1 MFTDGVEQ
9 TVTDSP
15 LTVSKVY
22 NRALQIKDSTG
33 ALVTSGIDLED
44 ELEFTHANG
53 VKTRAKVESF
63 LTTDIE
69 SNGMVETSVTATG
82 YYKLN
87 VYVHNN
93 RVTLP
98 WSNCFTFGN
107 GVESNRIRDDFNA
120 TFIDNGVN
128 ASSVL
133 NEYAREDIT
142 NGLIYSGIYNSNSN
156 INNLNEFN
164 VANRITKEINPS
176 HGSIQALKTRDTDLI
191 TFTED
196 KVLRI
201 LANKDAL
208 FNADGNTN
216 VTSSDN
222 VLGQAVPYVGDYGIS
237 KNPESLATDQFRMY
251 FTDKQ
256 RGAVLRLS
264 RDGLTPISN
273 VGMKTYFRNNLK
285 KTTDLVGS
293 FDTVAG
299 EYNVAINYKP
309 EFRET
314 NTTVSFNEAG
324 KGWVSF
330 KSFVP
335 DSGVSMSGEYY
346 TSNEHIIYKHHVDVD
361 HSGDTV
367 GRNKFYG
374 AGIVNS
380 YIDFIFND
388 VPGSVKNFKTISYEG
403 SQGYKLSINNETKVD
418 ANGASAVYNDGS
430 FAAVTSTVDSTAE
443 IKGWKVTSVSTDLQE
458 GKVIDFSGKEGKW
471 YGNIVGDFDVSN
483 TSPHTFTVKADPSEI
498 STQGLGVP
506 NSIVY
511 DPDTL
516 AGTHNLII
524 EGGG

>member
-1 MFTDGVEQ
+1 GNSATHEYWQQFRVKAPTPLFIDAADVNTFFEYEFSNNNVPISANLITPNDFPTDGADRGFQKSGAATNGTYDIIYFGKNQTSSNANFYFGDTSDNVDDFKNLMCTPGKYFRFKEDPNSNVYRIVEGQGSPKLATNYTGFQDIVFNLISGSSASPRVRAMFFTTFRRLDSTGSETDEGIDFNDWDPRGSIKHDGMESMVIEIVDKVDTFEDATSISTDSAVWETEPKESIDLEIYYEASNAIPVVLRSLAHTVEFAPANSTVKVFTDGVEQ

-201 LANKDAL
+201 LANKD
-208 FNADGNTN
+208 
-216 VTSSDN
+216 
-222 VLGQAVPYVGDYGIS
+222 
-237 KNPESLATDQFRMY
+237 
-251 FTDKQ
+251 
-256 RGAVLRLS
+256 
-264 RDGLTPISN
+264 
-273 VGMKTYFRNNLK
+273 
-285 KTTDLVGS
+285 
-293 FDTVAG
+293 
-299 EYNVAINYKP
+299 
-309 EFRET
+309 
-314 NTTVSFNEAG
+314 
-324 KGWVSF
+324 
-330 KSFVP
+330 
-335 DSGVSMSGEYY
+335 
-346 TSNEHIIYKHHVDVD
+346 
-361 HSGDTV
+361 
-367 GRNKFYG
+367 
-374 AGIVNS
+374 
-380 YIDFIFND
+380 
-388 VPGSVKNFKTISYEG
+388 
-403 SQGYKLSINNETKVD
+403 
-418 ANGASAVYNDGS
+418 
-430 FAAVTSTVDSTAE
+430 
-443 IKGWKVTSVSTDLQE
+443 
-458 GKVIDFSGKEGKW
+458 
-471 YGNIVGDFDVSN
+471 
-483 TSPHTFTVKADPSEI
+483 
-498 STQGLGVP
+498 
-506 NSIVY
+506 
-511 DPDTL
+511 
-516 AGTHNLII
+516 
-524 EGGG
+524 